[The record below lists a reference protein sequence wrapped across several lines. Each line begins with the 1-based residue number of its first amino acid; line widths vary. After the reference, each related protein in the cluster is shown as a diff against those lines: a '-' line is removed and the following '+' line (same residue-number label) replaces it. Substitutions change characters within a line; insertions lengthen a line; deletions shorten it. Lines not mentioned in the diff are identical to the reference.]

1 MEPAVEEDEFFA
13 MPRDR
18 SNTWPMQFSSS
29 SDSSSPYGSPNSSG
43 FPSTSN
49 MNQVQQLPSI
59 SFFGNSP
66 QTPMTMIP
74 QQTSN
79 FYRVPYSVQNPG
91 VSNGNNPEIPC
102 DPAPSHLDSN
112 EKPKRKRIRKK
123 DPNHVTQKK
132 PNPWGEESYSDL
144 ILKALQSAPE
154 GRMKLNEI
162 YQWFVDQVPYFRQRS
177 GQEEASGW
185 KVVTFC
191 QKLKIIIIY

>member
-1 MEPAVEEDEFFA
+1 MEPAVEDDEFFA

-18 SNTWPMQFSSS
+18 SHTWPMQFSSS
-29 SDSSSPYGSPNSSG
+29 SDSVSSSPYGSPTSSG
-43 FPSTSN
+43 YPSTSN
-49 MNQVQQLPSI
+49 LNQIQQLPSI

-66 QTPMTMIP
+66 QNPMTVVP
-74 QQTSN
+74 QQSSN
-79 FYRVPYSVQNPG
+79 FYGVAYPVQNPG
-91 VSNGNNPEIPC
+91 VSNGNNPDIPC
-102 DPAPSHLDSN
+102 DPAPSHPDNS

-191 QKLKIIIIY
+191 QKIKT